1 MLALSLWI
9 AWRVGL
15 ASAQPAGEWKIVSD
29 VSLVVV
35 DVGVRD
41 RQGQPVP
48 GLSKDA
54 FRVLDNGQPR
64 PLAAFSR
71 EDAPVSVGLAV
82 DCSGSMQRKRG
93 ELLAAAAGLVEASHP
108 EDETFL
114 VTFNDWVRSPPSGTP
129 ALLRRM
135 LEATAVEGRTALFDG
150 MKTALQRLAGGKW
163 ERKTLVVISD
173 GADNASQTT
182 RSEILRLALRAH
194 ATIYTIG
201 ILDDWEPDR
210 SPAVLRE
217 IASLTGGAAH
227 IDVPAAELTDVCR
240 RVAAEIRSRY
250 MIAFHAAQPSREQVR
265 RIRIEVTAPF
275 ATRVSARRSYLAA
288 PASEGRTP

>member
-1 MLALSLWI
+1 MLALSFWI
-9 AWRVGL
+9 VWRAGL
-15 ASAQPAGEWKIVSD
+15 VFAQPAGEWKIVSD

-48 GLSKDA
+48 GLSQQA
-54 FRVLDNGQPR
+54 FRIFDNGQSR
-64 PLAAFSR
+64 PVAAFSG
-71 EDAPVSVGLAV
+71 EDAPVSVALAV

-93 ELLAAAAGLVEASHP
+93 ELLAAAAGLMEASHP
-108 EDETFL
+108 QDETFL
-114 VTFNDWVRSPPSGTP
+114 VTFNDWVRSAPSGTS
-129 ALLRRM
+129 AQLRRT
-135 LEATAVEGRTALFDG
+135 LETTAVEGRTALFDG
-150 MKTALQRLAGGKW
+150 MKTALQRLEGGKW

-173 GADNASQTT
+173 GADNASRTT

-217 IASLTGGAAH
+217 IASLTGGVAH
-227 IDVPAAELTDVCR
+227 IDVPAAELSNVCR
-240 RVAAEIRSRY
+240 RVAADIRSRY
-250 MIAFHAAQPSREQVR
+250 MIAFHAAQPPREQVR

-275 ATRVSARRSYLAA
+275 ATRVSARRSYLAT
-288 PASEGRTP
+288 PAREGQEP